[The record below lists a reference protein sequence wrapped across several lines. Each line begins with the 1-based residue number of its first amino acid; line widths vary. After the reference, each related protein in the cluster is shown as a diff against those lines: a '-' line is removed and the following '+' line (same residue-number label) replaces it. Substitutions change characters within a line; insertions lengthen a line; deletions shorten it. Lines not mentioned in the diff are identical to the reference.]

1 MAGIRGGRQS
11 DDVSVI
17 SSRRRPVF
25 AEPLRGI
32 THLPS
37 PNRFLIACGLLLLAS
52 AAFHGVVFLMSGMP
66 WEGPVSWRKPI
77 LFGFS
82 FGITAITIGLIASA
96 LRMRASVAWLLL
108 GALGIASVVET
119 ALITMQTWRGVP
131 SHFNFATAFD
141 TAIFSAMG
149 GLVSVVA
156 MALVV
161 LTILTFTSLRTDSP
175 SLAWA
180 IRWGMV
186 LLLVGQA
193 LGGAIISAGVPA
205 VITGDQAAVF
215 GPEGVVF
222 GEAGILKSP
231 HGVAMHAIQV
241 LPLLA
246 WLAGRAGWAER
257 DRMRAVLSAMV
268 GYTALLAVS
277 SFQAF
282 TGQAMLALAVPA
294 LAVAGVG
301 AALVVVPSAAVAV
314 SLAVRL
320 VRGQLRF

>member
-1 MAGIRGGRQS
+1 MSAIAS
-11 DDVSVI
+11 HPS
-17 SSRRRPVF
+17 PVLT
-25 AEPLRGI
+25 EPLRRIGR
-32 THLPS
+32 LPA
-37 PNRFLIACGLLLLAS
+37 PHRFLIACGLLLLVS
-52 AAFHGVVFLMSGMP
+52 AAFHGIVYLTSGTS
-66 WEGPVSWRKPI
+66 WEGPLSWRKPI

-82 FGITAITIGLIASA
+82 FGITAVTIGLIAA
-96 LRMRASVAWLLL
+96 NLRMRIGLAWGLLGSLGVASVA
-108 GALGIASVVET
+108 ET
-119 ALITMQTWRGVP
+119 ALITMQTWRSVP

-141 TAIFSAMG
+141 SAVFSAMG
-149 GLVSVVA
+149 GLVSIVA
-156 MALVV
+156 LALVV

-205 VITGDQAAVF
+205 VITGDEAAVF

-257 DRMRAVLSAMV
+257 GRMRAVLCAIV
-268 GYTALLAVS
+268 GYTVLLGVS

-282 TGQAMLALAVPA
+282 TGQATLALAVPA

-301 AALVVVPSAAVAV
+301 AALVVIPSTAVAV
-314 SLAVRL
+314 SLVHRL
-320 VRGQLRF
+320 VRRGL